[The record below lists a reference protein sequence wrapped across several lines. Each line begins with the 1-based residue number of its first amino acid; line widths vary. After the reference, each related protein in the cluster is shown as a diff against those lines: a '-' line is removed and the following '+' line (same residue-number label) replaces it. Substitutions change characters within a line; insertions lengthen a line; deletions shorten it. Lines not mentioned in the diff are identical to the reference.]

1 MCHSYQN
8 QRFFNIRTIPPTRS
22 ARASAQRPSS
32 LLGHQQSDGM
42 PDQSTALLRD
52 RLVELVKELLA
63 KHSITRPVSVDEQL
77 TQAGLSSID
86 MVNLMLA
93 VEAEFNIM
101 IPATDITPANFRSIS
116 TIEALIARIDP
127 RVTRR

>member
-1 MCHSYQN
+1 
-8 QRFFNIRTIPPTRS
+8 
-22 ARASAQRPSS
+22 
-32 LLGHQQSDGM
+32 M

-101 IPATDITPANFRSIS
+101 IPAADITPANFRSIL
-116 TIEALIARIDP
+116 TIEALIVRIEPP
-127 RVTRR
+127 RQ

>member
-1 MCHSYQN
+1 VRLLRQL
-8 QRFFNIRTIPPTRS
+8 
-22 ARASAQRPSS
+22 SS
-32 LLGHQQSDGM
+32 VLDNQQSDGM

-63 KHSITRPVSVDEQL
+63 KHSIARPVSVDEQL

-101 IPATDITPANFRSIS
+101 IPATEITPANFRSIL
-116 TIEALIARIDP
+116 TIEALIVRIEP
-127 RVTRR
+127 RVTRQ